1 MMETLYVVYLY
12 VYMKWYWP
20 LPILQNNHCFYMCK
34 CLYQYNGSNNSTF
47 GHRYW
52 PTLQACIGTYTRF
65 VHAFINVHFYIFK
78 TALVGFLLNF
88 VTDHNIFTI
97 SISMKGKIIL
107 LQLVLELLA
116 PRKEIDCQIEINTST
131 IYDLVIQWIY
141 EVSFS
146 KFLYVTFFNRLFV
159 LSWFWYAFLDLFFEH
174 AL

>member
-1 MMETLYVVYLY
+1 MRI
-12 VYMKWYWP
+12 
-20 LPILQNNHCFYMCK
+20 ILQNNSIFWWWKRYMLFIYMFLWNGIDHCQFYRIIIVSK
-34 CLYQYNGSNNSTF
+34 CLYQYNGSKNSTF

-52 PTLQACIGTYTRF
+52 PTLSACIGTYTRF

-78 TALVGFLLNF
+78 TVLVGFLLNF

-97 SISMKGKIIL
+97 CISMKGKIIL

-146 KFLYVTFFNRLFV
+146 KFL
-159 LSWFWYAFLDLFFEH
+159 
-174 AL
+174 